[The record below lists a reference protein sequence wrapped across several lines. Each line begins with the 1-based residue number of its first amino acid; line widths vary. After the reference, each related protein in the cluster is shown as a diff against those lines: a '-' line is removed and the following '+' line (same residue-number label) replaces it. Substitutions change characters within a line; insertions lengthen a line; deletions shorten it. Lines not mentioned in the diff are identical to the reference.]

1 MMNNRKLIFLA
12 ALSSAMLMSLP
23 WLVPGTGWVAL
34 FGLVPLLCAERI
46 AGFCRMKRFWLV
58 HYLTFVLWNAFTT
71 FWIWNATAGGA
82 VFAILV
88 NAAQM
93 SLIFGVF
100 RFSKRRFGGAL
111 PYIFLAVMWIAWERF
126 YYSAEISWPWLTLGN
141 AFATTTKLAQ
151 WYSVTGTLGGSL
163 WVWGSNLAIFGLM
176 CSLSDGGWWRM
187 NGKSRFAAVAGAV
200 LLLGGPVAAS
210 LLMYAGYEDKSESA
224 IRVAVGQPN
233 IDINQKFS
241 TMSQSE
247 QTSSLLR
254 LFAQADGNTLLF
266 VAPETFSSDVILNNI
281 EGGPTVRNFMEFLGE
296 RPESNLLFGASA
308 WKITDRRSR
317 PSLLARPYG
326 DGWIES
332 YNSAIVLGSGLS
344 PEVYHKS
351 RLVVGVEKTPFPRL
365 FTRIDDM
372 LGGVMGRCVPQEKV
386 SCLHLKDGTPF
397 GCAVC
402 YESVYGEYCA
412 GYVREGAEFL
422 TVITN
427 DAWWGDTPG
436 YRQHLSYSRLRAI
449 ELRRDIARSAN
460 TGISA
465 FIDRRGNIVS
475 STSWWQPAV
484 LEGEVHP
491 NTELTPFVKY
501 GDIVGR
507 VCTLVFILMLLALI
521 VRTVSGGSRPESS

>member
-1 MMNNRKLIFLA
+1 MNNRKLIILA
-12 ALSSAMLMSLP
+12 ALLSAVLMSLP

-46 AGFCRMKRFWLV
+46 AGICGMKRFWLV
-58 HYLTFVLWNAFTT
+58 HYLCFVLWNALTT

-93 SLIFGVF
+93 SIVFGIF
-100 RFSKRRFGGAL
+100 RFSRRRFGGIL
-111 PYIFLAVMWIAWERF
+111 PYIFLMVMWIAWERF
-126 YYSAEISWPWLTLGN
+126 YFAAEISWPWLTLGN
-141 AFATTTKLAQ
+141 AFATTTKLVQ

-163 WVWGSNLAIFGLM
+163 WIWGTNLAVFGLM
-176 CSLSDGGWWRM
+176 CSFSGGAWWRM
-187 NGKSRFAAVAGAV
+187 NLKARFAALAGTV
-200 LLLGGPVAAS
+200 LLLGGPVTAS
-210 LLMYAGYEDKSESA
+210 LLMYGGYEEKSESA
-224 IRVAVGQPN
+224 LKIAVGQPN

-241 TMSQSE
+241 TMSQAE
-247 QTSSLLR
+247 QTAALLQLFSQAGGDISLY
-254 LFAQADGNTLLF
+254 
-266 VAPETFSSDVILNNI
+266 VAPETFSSDVILNDM
-281 EGGPTVRNFMEFLGE
+281 GSSPTVRSLAGFLE
-296 RPESNLLFGASA
+296 SRPESNLLFGASA

-332 YNSAIVLGSGLS
+332 YNSAIVLGSGMN

-351 RLVVGVEKTPFPRL
+351 RLVVGVEKTPFPKL

-372 LGGVMGRCVPQEKV
+372 LGGVMGRCVPQDKV
-386 SCLHLKDGTPF
+386 TCLHLMDGTPF
-397 GCAVC
+397 GSPVC
-402 YESVYGEYCA
+402 YESVYGEYCTA
-412 GYVREGAEFL
+412 YVREGAEFL

-465 FIDRRGNIVS
+465 FINQRGDIVS
-475 STSWWQPAV
+475 ATSWWQAAV
-484 LEGEVHP
+484 LEGEVNL
-491 NTELTPFVKY
+491 NTEITPFVKY

-507 VCTLVFILMLLALI
+507 ICTLVFILMILALI
-521 VRTVSGGSRPESS
+521 VRTVSGGSRQESS